1 MDFSHILNSWPEA
14 RLSELLIKA
23 TADDVKSALNREDRS
38 PRDLAV
44 LLSPAASSSLEAMAR
59 ASNRLTRQHF
69 GRTISLYAP
78 IYLSNVCTSDCVY
91 CGYSIRSGVSGERRT
106 LTESEIHAECRA
118 LASHGFQSV
127 LLLTGDAPRVAPVE
141 YLAKAISIAREY
153 FVAVSVEVYA
163 LREED
168 YRELVSSGLE
178 GVTLYMETYHRE
190 TYGKVHLVGRKKD
203 FDFRLAAVERAG
215 RAGVRKLGIGALL
228 GLHEW
233 RVDGFWTGLH
243 AKYLQKVC
251 WQSVVSISYPRLL
264 HTPDRKSIFRPPSDR
279 EFVQLILAMLL
290 FLPEVGFNL
299 STREHASLRDRLI
312 PLGITHMSAGSST
325 RPGGYASCG
334 EETL

>member
-215 RAGVRKLGIGALL
+215 RAGVRKLGI
-228 GLHEW
+228 
-233 RVDGFWTGLH
+233 
-243 AKYLQKVC
+243 
-251 WQSVVSISYPRLL
+251 
-264 HTPDRKSIFRPPSDR
+264 
-279 EFVQLILAMLL
+279 
-290 FLPEVGFNL
+290 
-299 STREHASLRDRLI
+299 
-312 PLGITHMSAGSST
+312 
-325 RPGGYASCG
+325 
-334 EETL
+334 